1 MNFKDICYLQFNQ
14 IKEDRIIFF
23 REKTKRT
30 NKENPVLVEVV
41 LSEPIKQIISKW
53 SNTDRSPN
61 NLVFPIINVD
71 MSLLTQRKVIQQ
83 FIKTTNKWI
92 NRIAKN
98 VGINK
103 NITTY
108 VARHTFSYIMLN
120 NGASIELVSNSLGHS
135 DIKCNS
141 YYLI

>member
-1 MNFKDICYLQFNQ
+1 
-14 IKEDRIIFF
+14 
-23 REKTKRT
+23 
-30 NKENPVLVEVV
+30 
-41 LSEPIKQIISKW
+41 
-53 SNTDRSPN
+53 
-61 NLVFPIINVD
+61 

-98 VGINK
+98 VGITK

-120 NGASIELVSNSLGHS
+120 NGTSIELVSNSPGHS
-135 DIKCNS
+135 DIKTTHNYAS
-141 YYLI
+141 SGFNNELKKKFSEILTSF